1 MSARLKLKKI
11 HNLLNGALKLA
22 RLEHA
27 YNIKIE
33 HYYKWNRRWLELA
46 EKFKETK

>member
-22 RLEHA
+22 SEA
-27 YNIKIE
+27 ETGPIKA
-33 HYYKWNRRWLELA
+33 KKKNL
-46 EKFKETK
+46 